1 MPPKLIRNIVLA
13 LVSLFVL
20 FEAVCWIFFP
30 FSTEPLRKL
39 DLDNNIPGF
48 KKEVRLIFGDDLIR
62 YLDWSGGEKPAGTV
76 RILCVGG
83 LATQGMLQSAA
94 DTWWGQLHSRLR
106 QQGLKVEMAARGF
119 DRAGILEMAAAMAPV
134 VERLKPDVI
143 ILNSGFDD
151 VIIHPADYEYDKDK
165 LSKLPAPPKP
175 SAFKEFLMKISQ
187 TARLKRWW
195 SKDSENKKMQND
207 FGRKDV
213 YKRFF
218 EEKRKMVNGDPE
230 DKEGHKGLPRHEG
243 ILRMAASNDPLPE
256 YLDGLKAFADI
267 ASKNGASLILTG
279 EATLQDSNINLVQEE
294 SLLAY
299 IALRK
304 PEANGN
310 VAAARPNPL
319 WVRREMDR
327 FAGKA
332 EEFAAANKLT
342 WFDLN
347 GKVARTMDSFFSD
360 VMLTDAGAREAGA
373 LLAPVVE
380 PVVRSKLN

>member
-1 MPPKLIRNIVLA
+1 MPPKLIRNILLA

-30 FSTEPLRKL
+30 FSLEPLRKL
-39 DLDNNIPGF
+39 DLDNDIPGF
-48 KKEVRLIFGDDLIR
+48 KKDVRLIFGDDLIR
-62 YLDWSGGEKPAGTV
+62 YLDWSSGERPAGTV

-83 LATQGMLQSAA
+83 LATQGMLQSAG
-94 DTWWGQLHSRLR
+94 DTWWGQLHSRLK
-106 QQGLKVEMAARGF
+106 QQGLKVETAARGF
-119 DRAGILEMAAAMAPV
+119 DHAGILEVAVAMGPV
-134 VERLKPDVI
+134 IERLKPDVI

-175 SAFKEFLMKISQ
+175 SAFKEFLMKVSQ
-187 TARLKRWW
+187 TARFKRWW
-195 SKDSENKKMQND
+195 SRDSENKQQQDK
-207 FGRKDV
+207 FGRKDAF
-213 YKRFF
+213 KKFF
-218 EEKRKMVNGDPE
+218 EEKRKLVNGDRNE
-230 DKEGHKGLPRHEG
+230 KEGAKGLPRHEG
-243 ILRMAASNDPLPE
+243 ILRIAAPNDPLPE

-267 ASKNGASLILTG
+267 AAKNGASLILTG
-279 EATLQDSNINLVQEE
+279 EATLHDSTINLVQME

-304 PEANGN
+304 PGANGE
-310 VAAARPNPL
+310 VAAARPDSR
-319 WVRREMDR
+319 WVMREMER

-347 GKVARTMDSFFSD
+347 GKVAKSTDYFFSD
-360 VMLTDAGAREAGA
+360 VILTDAGAAEAA
-373 LLAPVVE
+373 NLLVPVVE
-380 PVVRSKLN
+380 PVVRAKVK